1 MKNQTTTVSLLA
13 VITLLV
19 PGLAGAQ
26 QGAFRWPVSVA
37 LGGTPEILVVSE
49 NARHRINVHDLN
61 GALIVRVGS
70 QGVGDG
76 QFNNPVGVAV
86 DAQGFIYVADMGNSR
101 VQKFDRSG
109 NFVTK
114 WGSPGTGQGQFR
126 KPRAIAV
133 DAQNNVSVLDSETGK
148 IQKFSPNG
156 AAHLGSWGG
165 SFGTGDGQFSPLG
178 GGPADL
184 VIDSTGVA
192 YVTDTANHRVQKWQ
206 VNSNAT
212 GSIQNATF
220 QGWSGG
226 CTSGSQCDVSVGRSR
241 EFNCRAATCSPASQG
256 SHDGQFINPLGV
268 ARDAA
273 GNLYV
278 TDQLN
283 DRVQQFGSTGS
294 FIQAWGRRGSMANEF
309 RQPGDAAVS
318 TGRDLFVADTL
329 NQRVLKFSN
338 MSFYGQV
345 IGGGIALTASVGY
358 PPQILDALVDPN
370 TLFLFPGGTAS
381 TTLRVTSLNE
391 FAGPVTFTLT
401 APGCCEDYVS
411 RAWLPGAVST
421 AFAPPTVP
429 VPAGNFVESALT
441 ITAPASAAPRR
452 VLISVGAGNQQ
463 LGVGDMVGVVAEIL
477 PPIPRDRGALPP
489 CVSRFVLDQGGFLGT
504 GTTTILPEV
513 LPVSTA
519 SAGLYTQKAGSP
531 STTSYA
537 LGVGTA
543 LQGRGFAFGVN
554 MNVAKATSPLRSNQ
568 AVVVFTNSSGL
579 DKEIRT
585 VNSANCGAAPQSILV
600 APNQSTTFMISTA
613 DTTTLLL
620 REKYCATWF
629 LGCWQYDFRPRAI
642 FDDAAFW
649 SLFGGRQVTL
659 DWFQ

>member
-1 MKNQTTTVSLLA
+1 
-13 VITLLV
+13 
-19 PGLAGAQ
+19 
-26 QGAFRWPVSVA
+26 
-37 LGGTPEILVVSE
+37 
-49 NARHRINVHDLN
+49 
-61 GALIVRVGS
+61 
-70 QGVGDG
+70 
-76 QFNNPVGVAV
+76 
-86 DAQGFIYVADMGNSR
+86 
-101 VQKFDRSG
+101 
-109 NFVTK
+109 
-114 WGSPGTGQGQFR
+114 
-126 KPRAIAV
+126 
-133 DAQNNVSVLDSETGK
+133 
-148 IQKFSPNG
+148 
-156 AAHLGSWGG
+156 
-165 SFGTGDGQFSPLG
+165 
-178 GGPADL
+178 
-184 VIDSTGVA
+184 
-192 YVTDTANHRVQKWQ
+192 
-206 VNSNAT
+206 
-212 GSIQNATF
+212 
-220 QGWSGG
+220 
-226 CTSGSQCDVSVGRSR
+226 
-241 EFNCRAATCSPASQG
+241 
-256 SHDGQFINPLGV
+256 
-268 ARDAA
+268 
-273 GNLYV
+273 
-278 TDQLN
+278 
-283 DRVQQFGSTGS
+283 
-294 FIQAWGRRGSMANEF
+294 
-309 RQPGDAAVS
+309 
-318 TGRDLFVADTL
+318 
-329 NQRVLKFSN
+329 
-338 MSFYGQV
+338 
-345 IGGGIALTASVGY
+345 
-358 PPQILDALVDPN
+358 
-370 TLFLFPGGTAS
+370 
-381 TTLRVTSLNE
+381 
-391 FAGPVTFTLT
+391 
-401 APGCCEDYVS
+401 
-411 RAWLPGAVST
+411 
-421 AFAPPTVP
+421 
-429 VPAGNFVESALT
+429 
-441 ITAPASAAPRR
+441 